1 MATRRPR
8 LYRWLLP
15 ARLVLRQLYR
25 LLPRLLLPPR
35 PQQEANV
42 VILRVYWLIP
52 VAAAVLLQAT
62 GILGQIGS
70 GIIGLDSAI
79 TATIDL
85 KKMFH
90 RVVIAPVQPIVIPPT
105 KKR

>member
-1 MATRRPR
+1 M
-8 LYRWLLP
+8 
-15 ARLVLRQLYR
+15 
-25 LLPRLLLPPR
+25 
-35 PQQEANV
+35 
-42 VILRVYWLIP
+42 ILRVYWLIP

-70 GIIGLDSAI
+70 GIVGLDSAI

-105 KKR
+105 KKRMPKKVPVKQ